1 MVGGIIGIIFILL
14 LSFGFII
21 ACIYFTTKDDK
32 EEVLVMDTE
41 KDNNIN
47 DIKIKNKMAKLL
59 SNLGVIITVIGFIS
73 GIIFLINGFIAYC
86 VITIISSIL
95 IMIFLLSFSEIIQL
109 LEDIKNK

>member
-14 LSFGFII
+14 LGFGVIF
-21 ACIYFTTKDDK
+21 ACVYFTTKDDK
-32 EEVLVMDTE
+32 KEVFVMDTE

-59 SNLGVIITVIGFIS
+59 SNLGVIITVIGLVS
-73 GIIFLINGFIAYC
+73 GIIELINGLVIYC

-95 IMIFLLSFSEIIQL
+95 IMIFMFAFSEIIQL

>member
-14 LSFGFII
+14 LGFGVIFS
-21 ACIYFTTKDDK
+21 CVYFTTKDDK
-32 EEVLVMDTE
+32 EEVFVMDTE

-59 SNLGVIITVIGFIS
+59 SNLGVIITIIGFIV
-73 GIIFLINGFIAYC
+73 GIIFLIKGFIAYC

-95 IMIFLLSFSEIIQL
+95 SMIFMFAFSEIIQL